1 MDAGRVLM
9 LLPKAPPP
17 VCTVTSSDVPMIPGG
32 FPNLPVIPNVNR
44 NLPVNPNVN
53 PNLPVIPNVNPNLP
67 VIPNVNQNLPDA
79 PVVNESRIEFTTPKP
94 VAVLHQEEITAT
106 ITKKSS
112 RKELLSLDHQIII
125 DDDQIDAVFNN
136 VGIDF
141 SQVKGTY
148 YALILLM
155 NLLLYID
162 RNVSI
167 V

>member
-9 LLPKAPPP
+9 LLPKPPP
-17 VCTVTSSDVPMIPGG
+17 SCTVTSSDVPM
-32 FPNLPVIPNVNR
+32 
-44 NLPVNPNVN
+44 PVNPNVN
-53 PNLPVIPNVNPNLP
+53 PNLPVVPNVNR
-67 VIPNVNQNLPDA
+67 NLPDA

-94 VAVLHQEEITAT
+94 VAVLDQEEITTT

-141 SQVKGTY
+141 SQVEG
-148 YALILLM
+148 ILLFYV
-155 NLLLYID
+155 LYF
-162 RNVSI
+162 
-167 V
+167 

>member
-9 LLPKAPPP
+9 LLPKPPP
-17 VCTVTSSDVPMIPGG
+17 SCTVTSSDAPMIPGG
-32 FPNLPVIPNVNR
+32 FPNLPVIPNVN
-44 NLPVNPNVN
+44 PNVN
-53 PNLPVIPNVNPNLP
+53 PNLPVVPNVNR
-67 VIPNVNQNLPDA
+67 NLPDA

-94 VAVLHQEEITAT
+94 VAVLDQEEITTT

-141 SQVKGTY
+141 SQVEG
-148 YALILLM
+148 ILLF
-155 NLLLYID
+155 YAG
-162 RNVSI
+162 VKY
-167 V
+167 

>member
-9 LLPKAPPP
+9 LLPKPPP
-17 VCTVTSSDVPMIPGG
+17 SCTVTSSDVPMIPGG
-32 FPNLPVIPNVNR
+32 FPNLPVIPNENR

-53 PNLPVIPNVNPNLP
+53 PNLPVIPNV
-67 VIPNVNQNLPDA
+67 IRKLPDA

-141 SQVKGTY
+141 SQVEGTY
-148 YALILLM
+148 YGCAVFPILEFAFP
-155 NLLLYID
+155 
-162 RNVSI
+162 S
-167 V
+167 

>member
-9 LLPKAPPP
+9 LLPKPPP
-17 VCTVTSSDVPMIPGG
+17 SCTVTSSDVPMIPGG

-44 NLPVNPNVN
+44 NLPV
-53 PNLPVIPNVNPNLP
+53 IPNVNPNLP
-67 VIPNVNQNLPDA
+67 VTPNVNRNLPDA

-94 VAVLHQEEITAT
+94 VAVLDQEEITTT

-141 SQVKGTY
+141 SQVEGTY
-148 YALILLM
+148 YGCAVFPILEFAFP
-155 NLLLYID
+155 
-162 RNVSI
+162 S
-167 V
+167 